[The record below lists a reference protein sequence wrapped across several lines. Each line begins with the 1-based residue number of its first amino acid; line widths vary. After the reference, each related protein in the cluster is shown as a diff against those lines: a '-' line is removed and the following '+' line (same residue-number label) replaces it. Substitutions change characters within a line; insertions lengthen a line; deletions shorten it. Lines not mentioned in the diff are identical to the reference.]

1 MSKSRSI
8 LVLGIPR
15 SGTSC
20 VAGVLHKLGIN
31 MGVGHFQPKD
41 KFNPRGYFE
50 DLRWRHVNQRVTGTG
65 YSTLGLD
72 LSGIS
77 KEQRLSYKRLAEE
90 CQQQPLWGIK
100 DPFLCFVGQYI
111 WRYLTDTR
119 MIVVYRDFD
128 ASVASVARQIKKT
141 YRGRYKLT
149 ARQIQQR
156 WRRGMDRRLEEFKGP
171 VYHLR
176 YERLVRESCKEILAL
191 AKFCYEGLDIQPTGN
206 IDKITKWVTPKLKH
220 F

>member
-1 MSKSRSI
+1 MKSRTI
-8 LVLGIPR
+8 LILGIPR

-31 MGVGHFQPKD
+31 MGTGHFQPKD

-50 DLRWRHVNQRVTGTG
+50 DLRWRHTNQRVTGTG
-65 YSTLGLD
+65 YSTQGLD
-72 LSGIS
+72 LNGIS
-77 KEQRLSYKRLAEE
+77 KEQRLCYRQLAKT

-111 WRYLTDTR
+111 WPHLTDAR
-119 MIVVYRDFD
+119 MIAMYRDFD
-128 ASVASVARQIKKT
+128 ASVASVQRQIKKS

-156 WRRGMDRRLEEFKGP
+156 WRQGMERRLEEFHGP
-171 VYHLR
+171 IYILR
-176 YERLVRESCKEILAL
+176 YERLVRESRKEILAL
-191 AKFCYEGLDIQPTGN
+191 VDFCYEGLDLRPTGD
-206 IDKITKWVTPKLKH
+206 IGKIAKWVTPKLKH